1 MRKMKRNEINKNE
14 LFESVSPAK
23 ALSVMALPTVGSQ
36 VIVLLYNLA
45 DTWFIGRTDDPYMIA
60 ASSLV
65 LTVYLA
71 VVALANVF
79 GVGGSSLM
87 VRLMGEKREDDARR
101 VASYSTAAS
110 VLAALTFSAL
120 TLVFMGPLLRLLGA
134 SENTFQYGRQYLL
147 ATTVIGAAPT
157 VLAMDMPMLLRN
169 AGYAK
174 EAGFGVALGGV
185 MNILLDPL
193 FMFVLLPEGCEVL
206 GAGVATMLSN
216 VFSCVY
222 FIAVFRRVREESV
235 LELPKRLE
243 KVESDQKKSLY
254 SVGIPAAFA
263 IFLFD
268 LVTMVINRLTASYGD
283 ISLAAMGIVL
293 KVERLPLNIGL
304 GVCLGMV
311 PLVAYNY
318 ASGDHR
324 RMERF
329 ASLARFAILGFSC
342 VCVVLFWFFPE
353 PITGLFMKDPVK
365 NMETVR
371 LGAEF
376 LRGRCLAMPF
386 MLLGYHVVNF
396 MNAVDRG
403 KVSFLLA
410 VIRHLLL
417 IIPLLLIMNALW
429 GLNGL
434 IWAQVAADVLNAL
447 IAMLIFR
454 KAKSEINGGQIS

>member
-1 MRKMKRNEINKNE
+1 MESVNKNE
-14 LFESVSPAK
+14 LFESVKPAR
-23 ALSVMALPTVGSQ
+23 ALSIMALPTIGSQ
-36 VIVLLYNLA
+36 LIVLLYNLA
-45 DTWFIGRTDDPYMIA
+45 DTWFIGRTNDPYMVA

-71 VVALANVF
+71 VVALSNVF

-87 VRLMGEKREDDARR
+87 VRLMGEKREGDARS
-101 VASYSTAAS
+101 VAAYSIAAS
-110 VLAALTFSAL
+110 VLAALVFSLL

-134 SENTFQYGRQYLL
+134 SDHTFRYAKQYLL
-147 ATTVIGAAPT
+147 ATAVLGAAPT

-169 AGYAK
+169 AGCSR

-193 FMFVLLPEGCEVL
+193 FMFVLLPKGYEVL
-206 GAGVATMLSN
+206 GAGLATLLSN
-216 VFSCVY
+216 LISVLYFVVVY
-222 FIAVFRRVREESV
+222 RSVREKTV
-235 LELPKRLE
+235 LALPKGLE
-243 KVESDQKKSLY
+243 KISGEQKKSLY
-254 SVGIPAAFA
+254 AVGIPAAFA

-268 LVTMVINRLTASYGD
+268 LVTMVLNRLTASCGD
-283 ISLAAMGIVL
+283 IPLAAMGIVL
-293 KVERLPLNIGL
+293 KLERLPLNIGL
-304 GVCLGMV
+304 GICLGMV

-329 ASLARFAILGFSC
+329 VSLSRIAILSFSAFC
-342 VCVVLFWFFPE
+342 IVLFWFFAE
-353 PITGLFMKDPVK
+353 PITGAFIADE
-365 NMETVR
+365 ETVDY
-371 LGAEF
+371 AAAF
-376 LRGRCLAMPF
+376 LRGRCFALPF

-396 MNAVDRG
+396 MNAVGRG

-410 VIRHLLL
+410 IIRHLLL
-417 IIPLLLIMNALW
+417 IIPLLFVMKALF

-447 IAMLIFR
+447 IALLIYR
-454 KAKSEINGGQIS
+454 KEKAAITAVASAPPVSGQA

>member
-1 MRKMKRNEINKNE
+1 MNKNE
-14 LFESVSPAK
+14 LFESVNPAR
-23 ALSVMALPTVGSQ
+23 ALRIMALPTIGSQ

-45 DTWFIGRTDDPYMIA
+45 DTWFIGRTNDPYMVA

-71 VVALANVF
+71 VVALSNVF

-87 VRLMGEKREDDARR
+87 VRLMGEKCEEDARK
-101 VASYSTAAS
+101 VASYSIAAS
-110 VLAALTFSAL
+110 FLAALAFSLL

-134 SENTFQYGRQYLL
+134 SDNTFQYGEQYLL
-147 ATTVIGAAPT
+147 ATAVLGAAPT

-169 AGYAK
+169 AGYSK
-174 EAGFGVALGGV
+174 EAGFGVALGGI
-185 MNILLDPL
+185 MNIILDPL

-216 VFSCVY
+216 VISVLYFVAVY
-222 FIAVFRRVREESV
+222 RRVRETTV
-235 LELPKRLE
+235 LELPRRLE
-243 KVESDQKKSLY
+243 KISGEHKKSLY
-254 SVGIPAAFA
+254 SVGIPAAVA

-268 LVTMVINRLTASYGD
+268 LVTMVLNRLTASYGD
-283 ISLAAMGIVL
+283 IPLAAMGIVL
-293 KVERLPLNIGL
+293 KLERLPLNIGL

-318 ASGDHR
+318 ASGDYR

-329 ASLARFAILGFSC
+329 VSLARIAILSFSALC
-342 VCVVLFWFFPE
+342 IVLFWFFAE
-353 PITGLFMKDPVK
+353 PITGAFIEDA
-365 NMETVR
+365 ETVDYAAR
-371 LGAEF
+371 F

-396 MNAVDRG
+396 MNAVGRG

-410 VIRHLLL
+410 IIRHLVL
-417 IIPLLLIMNALW
+417 IIPLLFLLKALF
-429 GLNGL
+429 GLEGL

-447 IAMLIFR
+447 VALMIFR
-454 KAKSEINGGQIS
+454 KEKTAILGGAPAQTKLTSNPAHS

>member
-157 VLAMDMPMLLRN
+157 ILAMDMPMLLRN

-174 EAGFGVALGGV
+174 EAGFDVALGGV

-193 FMFVLLPEGCEVL
+193 FMFVLLPKGCEVL

-216 VFSCVY
+216 VISCAY
-222 FIAVFRRVREESV
+222 FVAVFRRVGGKTV

-243 KVESDQKKSLY
+243 RIERDYKKSLY

-268 LVTMVINRLTASYGD
+268 LVTMVVNRLTASYGD
-283 ISLAAMGIVL
+283 IPLAAMGIVL

-318 ASGDHR
+318 ASGNHG

-329 ASLARFAILGFSC
+329 AHLARLGILSFSC
-342 VCVVLFWFFPE
+342 VCVVLFWLFPE
-353 PITGLFMKDPVK
+353 PITGVFMKDPVK

-447 IAMLIFR
+447 IALLIFR
-454 KAKSEINGGQIS
+454 KAKAEINGGQIS

>member
-1 MRKMKRNEINKNE
+1 MKSNEINKNE
-14 LFESVSPAK
+14 LFESVNPVK
-23 ALSVMALPTVGSQ
+23 ALSVMALPTIGSQ

-87 VRLMGEKREDDARR
+87 VRLMGEKREDEARR
-101 VASYSTAAS
+101 VASYSIAAS
-110 VLAALTFSAL
+110 ILAVLAFSAL
-120 TLVFMGPLLRLLGA
+120 TLVFMGPLLHLLGA
-134 SENTFQYGRQYLL
+134 SENTFRYGRQYLL

-157 VLAMDMPMLLRN
+157 ILAMDMPMLLRN

-174 EAGFGVALGGV
+174 EAGVGVALGGV
-185 MNILLDPL
+185 MNIALDPL
-193 FMFVLLPEGCEVL
+193 FMFALLPKGYEVL

-216 VFSCVY
+216 VISFAY
-222 FIAVFRRVREESV
+222 FIAVFHRVREKTV
-235 LELPKRLE
+235 LEFPKRLE
-243 KVESDQKKSLY
+243 KIESEHKKSLY

-283 ISLAAMGIVL
+283 IPLAAMGIVL

-329 ASLARFAILGFSC
+329 ASLARLAILGFSC
-342 VCVVLFWFFPE
+342 VCVVLFRLFPE
-353 PITGLFMKDPVK
+353 PITGIFMKDPVK
-365 NMETVR
+365 NQETVR

-396 MNAVDRG
+396 MNAVGRG

-410 VIRHLLL
+410 VIRHLVL
-417 IIPLLLIMNALW
+417 IIPLLFIMNALW
-429 GLNGL
+429 GLSGL

-447 IAMLIFR
+447 IALLIYKRTKTEIIDGR
-454 KAKSEINGGQIS
+454 KSTN